1 MSAGKLSGGGAFNR
15 RCEKILSDRIGA
27 RALMTTSCTHAL
39 EMAAFLLEIRP
50 GDEVILPSYTF
61 VSSANAFAIRGASI
75 CFVDND
81 QSGNLDLDCVTQ
93 AIGPRTKAVV
103 AVHYAG
109 NSTDMDKLSDICR
122 THKIA
127 LVEDAAQSV
136 GVEYRGRP
144 LGSFGDYACISF
156 HDTKNA
162 TSGEGGALIAKNRE
176 DIERA
181 EIIREKGTNR
191 SQFVQG
197 LVDKYTWVGHGSSY
211 VLSELNA
218 AYLLPQL
225 ERLEEINSVRRNIW
239 KTYADSLGQSLE
251 SRGCRVLANPSHNRS
266 NGHLFGILMRDE
278 SQRAGF
284 ISFLKEHKVD
294 SYFHY
299 ISLHSAPGARNIP
312 TRFVG
317 GAGKRRCDE
326 FTSCLSR
333 LPLFYNMSQDQLGWT
348 IEVVKDW
355 CKS

>member
-1 MSAGKLSGGGAFNR
+1 MKAGKLSGGGAFNR
-15 RCEKILSDRIGA
+15 RCEKILTDRIGA
-27 RALMTTSCTHAL
+27 QALMTTSCTHAL

-50 GDEVILPSYTF
+50 GDEVIVPSYTF
-61 VSSANAFAIRGASI
+61 VSSANAFAMRGASI

-81 QSGNLDLDCVTQ
+81 QFGNLDLDCVVQ
-93 AIGPRTKAVV
+93 AIGTRTKAVV
-103 AVHYAG
+103 VVHYAG
-109 NSTDMDKLSDICR
+109 NSTDMERLSDICR
-122 THKIA
+122 THQIA

-136 GVEYRGRP
+136 GVEYLGRP

-162 TSGEGGALIAKNRE
+162 TAGEGGALIVRNPE

-191 SQFVQG
+191 SQFLQG
-197 LVDKYTWVGHGSSY
+197 VVDKYTWVGPGSSY

-239 KTYADSLGQSLE
+239 KIYADTLGRPLE
-251 SRGCRVLANPSHNRS
+251 SQGCRVLTNPPNNRS

-278 SQRAGF
+278 RQRANF
-284 ISFLKEHKVD
+284 ISFLRERKVD

-299 ISLHSAPGARNIP
+299 ISLHSAPGAQSIP

-317 GAGKRRCDE
+317 GAGKKHCDE

-333 LPLFYNMSQDQLGWT
+333 LPLFYNMSHDQLDWT